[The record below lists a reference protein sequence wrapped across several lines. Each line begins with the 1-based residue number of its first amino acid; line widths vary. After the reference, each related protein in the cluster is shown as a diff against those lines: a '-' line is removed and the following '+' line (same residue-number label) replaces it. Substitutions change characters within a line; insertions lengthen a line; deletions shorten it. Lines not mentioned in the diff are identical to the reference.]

1 MNWEEELVIK
11 NRKLKFD
18 KNLIDRAMCNIVNN
32 IQEYADKY
40 KVNLNPSY
48 MPQQYLDIGKEN
60 KVRVLFSFLDD
71 DTLRITIDNAR
82 LMFATISLH
91 GYYYT
96 VEYNNLN
103 YEDKPNYKTKYYYN
117 LSEEILS
124 EVIGN
129 VLRINKEI

>member
-32 IQEYADKY
+32 IMEYADKY
-40 KVNLNPSY
+40 KVNLHPSY
-48 MPQQYLDIGKEN
+48 VSQQYLDIGKEN

-71 DTLRITIDNAR
+71 DTLRIKIDNAS
-82 LMFATISLH
+82 LKFATISLN
-91 GYYYT
+91 GYYCT

-103 YEDKPNYKTKYYYN
+103 DEDKPNYKTNYYYN